1 MLLDLRDIPVVDN
14 HCHGVLSSTEPLGLA
29 ELRHR
34 FSECAGD
41 PFPPDHTATTA
52 HYLWMLRQ
60 VAEVLECEP
69 GEEAVL
75 AARAERSRDELDALF
90 LRSAGIAWLL
100 IDDGYPDPE
109 TVSSREETAE
119 RLAAKVGW
127 VERIETVAARLIG
140 EHPRFSDFD
149 EALRAHLASARERG
163 VVGLKSVAAYRSGL
177 AIAEPKRHEAKAAF
191 KRTRLVPG
199 HRVQEKALVDHV
211 VMLIMEAAHAQEMP
225 VQFHTGYGDSD
236 ANLNLADPLLLAPLM
251 RLFPEVPVVMLH
263 GAYPY
268 TRKLAVLAATY
279 PNAYVDVSYAIPFLT
294 ARELHA
300 VTHEALGCA
309 PGSRILY
316 SSDAVGLPEQHWL
329 GAMRGR
335 RALGAALGD
344 MVILGDMSAN
354 EARRL
359 AHLILHEN
367 SERIY
372 ALS

>member
-14 HCHGVLSSTEPLGLA
+14 HCHGVLSGTEPLGLA

-69 GEEAVL
+69 GEEA
-75 AARAERSRDELDALF
+75 
-90 LRSAGIAWLL
+90 
-100 IDDGYPDPE
+100 
-109 TVSSREETAE
+109 

-199 HRVQEKALVDHV
+199 HRV
-211 VMLIMEAAHAQEMP
+211 
-225 VQFHTGYGDSD
+225 
-236 ANLNLADPLLLAPLM
+236 
-251 RLFPEVPVVMLH
+251 
-263 GAYPY
+263 
-268 TRKLAVLAATY
+268 
-279 PNAYVDVSYAIPFLT
+279 
-294 ARELHA
+294 
-300 VTHEALGCA
+300 
-309 PGSRILY
+309 
-316 SSDAVGLPEQHWL
+316 
-329 GAMRGR
+329 
-335 RALGAALGD
+335 
-344 MVILGDMSAN
+344 
-354 EARRL
+354 
-359 AHLILHEN
+359 
-367 SERIY
+367 
-372 ALS
+372 

>member
-14 HCHGVLSSTEPLGLA
+14 HCHGVLSGTEPVSVA

-41 PFPPDHTATTA
+41 PFPPDHTATTG

-60 VAEVLECEP
+60 VAEVLGCEP
-69 GEEAVL
+69 EEGAVV

-90 LRSAGIAWLL
+90 LRSAGISWLL
-100 IDDGYPDPE
+100 IDDGYPDPD

-119 RLAAKVGW
+119 RLGGSVGW
-127 VERIETVAARLIG
+127 VERVETVAARLVG
-140 EHPRFSDFD
+140 EHQKFARFD

-177 AIAEPKRHEAKAAF
+177 AIAEPKRHEAKEAF
-191 KRTRLVPG
+191 KRTRRVPG
-199 HRVQEKALVDHV
+199 HRIQEKPLVDHV
-211 VMLIMEAAHAQEMP
+211 VMLTMEAAHAQVMP
-225 VQFHTGYGDSD
+225 VQFHTGYGDAD
-236 ANLNLADPLLLAPLM
+236 ANLVLADPLLLAPLL

-279 PNAYVDVSYAIPFLT
+279 PNAYVDVSFAIPFLT

-300 VTHEALGCA
+300 VTHEALGAA
-309 PGSRILY
+309 PASRVLY

-359 AHLILHEN
+359 ANLILHEN
-367 SERIY
+367 AERIY
-372 ALS
+372 AL

>member
-14 HCHGVLSSTEPLGLA
+14 HCHGVLSGTAPVDLA

-34 FSECAGD
+34 FSECAGE

-60 VAEVLECEP
+60 VAEVLGCEP
-69 GEEAVL
+69 EEEAVL

-100 IDDGYPDPE
+100 IDDGYPDPA

-119 RLAAKVGW
+119 RLGGKVGW
-127 VERIETVAARLIG
+127 VERVETVAARLIG
-140 EHPRFSDFD
+140 EHGKFSAFD
-149 EALRAHLASARERG
+149 EALRAHLASARARG

-177 AIAEPKRHEAKAAF
+177 GIEEPKRHEAKAAF
-191 KRTRLVPG
+191 KRTQLVPG

-211 VMLIMEAAHAQEMP
+211 VMLTMEAAHAQDMP

-236 ANLNLADPLLLAPLM
+236 ANLILADPLLLAPLL

-268 TRKLAVLAATY
+268 TRKLGVLAATY
-279 PNAYVDVSYAIPFLT
+279 PNAYVDISYAIPFLT

-300 VTHEALGCA
+300 VTHEALGAA
-309 PGSRILY
+309 PGSRIVY

-329 GAMRGR
+329 GAVRGR

-372 ALS
+372 GLS

>member
-1 MLLDLRDIPVVDN
+1 MLLDLRDIPLVDN
-14 HCHGVLSSTEPLGLA
+14 HCHGVLVGNGPVDLA

-34 FSECAGD
+34 FSECAGE

-60 VAEVLECEP
+60 VAEVLGCEP
-69 GEEAVL
+69 DEEAVL
-75 AARAERSRDELDALF
+75 AARAERSRDDLDMLF

-100 IDDGYPDPE
+100 IDDGYPDPA

-119 RLAAKVGW
+119 RLAGRVGW
-127 VERIETVAARLIG
+127 VERIETVAAGLIG
-140 EHPRFSDFD
+140 EHAKFSDFD
-149 EALRAHLASARERG
+149 GALRAHLASARDRG

-177 AIAEPKRHEAKAAF
+177 AIAEPKRHEARAAF

-211 VMLIMEAAHAQEMP
+211 VMRIMEAAHAQEMP

-236 ANLNLADPLLLAPLM
+236 ANLLLADPLLLAPLM

-263 GAYPY
+263 AAYPY
-268 TRKLAVLAATY
+268 TRKLAVLGATY

-359 AHLILHEN
+359 AHLIMHEN
-367 SERIY
+367 AERIY
-372 ALS
+372 GLA